1 MHMVYENV
9 RSFALNILCAWFI
22 HEMKKGTI
30 LVKFKTLTQAT
41 NITFFFPTH
50 TYRAIQNNLNNC
62 VNFSSAWVWNLIT
75 FEKATWPNTFFMT
88 KVLQINSLIA
98 INVIKSMNSKPVL
111 VIKGNFFWIH
121 NFNIFKKS
129 KQLALHVLVSLNYFS
144 KFSYQVYPLW

>member
-1 MHMVYENV
+1 MYENV

-62 VNFSSAWVWNLIT
+62 VNFSSAWVWIT
-75 FEKATWPNTFFMT
+75 PHYAMLPKRLRYYPKLCDIALKLCDITPNYAILPIFMRYYPKLCNIT
-88 KVLQINSLIA
+88 HIYAILPQITRISFQILSNS
-98 INVIKSMNSKPVL
+98 
-111 VIKGNFFWIH
+111 
-121 NFNIFKKS
+121 
-129 KQLALHVLVSLNYFS
+129 
-144 KFSYQVYPLW
+144 